1 MSEPVM
7 CPACGWTGQSDSV
20 AGTEAEPACPVC
32 GAVLGALA

>member
-20 AGTEAEPACPVC
+20 ASTGDEPACPSC
-32 GAVLGALA
+32 GEVLGALA